1 MMFDLRNIFAV
12 PKNFLKKLKIYC
24 TCSEDIATSVTSGCE
39 LSIVAWPTVDPIGLG
54 PKLLVN

>member
-1 MMFDLRNIFAV
+1 MCGL
-12 PKNFLKKLKIYC
+12 NFYGSDVS
-24 TCSEDIATSVTSGCE
+24 TCSEDITTSVTSGCE